1 MLTNR
6 QFLLNPTK
14 EQKMSENETVE
25 ESTSEEIVP
34 EHLAT
39 VIVLDQGLVD
49 RIKTKL
55 GDKVDITELG
65 NKALRFMLDAT
76 EQPEQLIV
84 DVKDARN
91 ALSELIKIIEPA
103 KILCDVLVKNLA
115 IVAPQT
121 QTTEIGDA
129 VSNMQ
134 RAKETIAQNELLNKS
149 NIMQKTGR
157 VQVGMSSTKP
167 TPASAVKPLVNE
179 KVDTTNVV
187 KPGKP
192 ITNAL
197 MDSPPSPEV
206 AKQLAQMKKDAPKSV
221 AHPAGVIGPDMGK
234 EVTIR

>member
-1 MLTNR
+1 
-6 QFLLNPTK
+6 
-14 EQKMSENETVE
+14 MSDKETVE
-25 ESTSEEIVP
+25 ESTSEECVP

-49 RIKTKL
+49 RIKSKF
-55 GDKVDITELG
+55 GDKVDITDLG
-65 NKALRFMLDAT
+65 NKALRFMLDTT

-84 DVKDARN
+84 DVEGART
-91 ALSELIKIIEPA
+91 ALRDLIKYIEPA
-103 KILCDVLVKNLA
+103 KTLCDILVKNLV

-121 QTTEIGDA
+121 QTTDIGDA

-134 RAKETIAQNELLNKS
+134 RAKETIAQNDLLDKS

-167 TPASAVKPLVNE
+167 TPASAVKPLTNE
-179 KVDTTNVV
+179 KVDTNII

-192 ITNAL
+192 ITNTL
-197 MDSPPSPEV
+197 MDNPPSPEV

-221 AHPAGVIGPDMGK
+221 AHPSGIIGPDMGK